1 MQALKD
7 TTTLRIIQIYVILH
21 HHKPT
26 INEMKLIK
34 FGAMSAIALLMLASG
49 CSSNNNNSTES
60 ANADSVAEAAKADS
74 IANADSIA
82 KVLEQAKADSIAAAD
97 SVAKAK
103 ETESKAMDAKVDKIV
118 AKYNKCID
126 AVQGL
131 INDGIPSTS
140 SMAFRVLSNLD
151 VPDAEYNK
159 IKGQLTEEQKA
170 RIEAVRKKF
179 DQVNAKFN

>member
-1 MQALKD
+1 
-7 TTTLRIIQIYVILH
+7 
-21 HHKPT
+21 
-26 INEMKLIK
+26 MKLIK
-34 FGAMSAIALLMLASG
+34 FGAISAIALLMLASG

-74 IANADSIA
+74 IA
-82 KVLEQAKADSIAAAD
+82 KVLAQAKADSIAAAD